1 VTPFDQLAAAAQ
13 DAVARVGELD
23 GRFLLPALALQLA
36 TLGFRAVAWRNIL
49 AAAYPEQRIRVGSI
63 ACAYA
68 AGVALNAFTPAR
80 GGEAL
85 KVLLARTRIPGSS
98 VTTIAGS
105 LTVVFAFDVVLGMAL
120 MGMLF
125 AVGAL
130 PGLPGPPSIGLVP
143 LVGVVALVTAVGIAF
158 LVRPDVIRGVLRR
171 AALGLAVLR
180 SPRRYLGT
188 VVPFQLAAWA
198 CRVGVV
204 FLVLQAFRIDVS
216 PMTAVLVLVLSGAS
230 TAVPVPGGAG
240 TQQVLAAYALQ
251 GATSIAGAVSFSVG
265 MQVGVT
271 VVNTIVGVVATMV
284 LFRTIRPLAAV
295 RAARAVARP

>member
-1 VTPFDQLAAAAQ
+1 
-13 DAVARVGELD
+13 
-23 GRFLLPALALQLA
+23 
-36 TLGFRAVAWRNIL
+36 
-49 AAAYPEQRIRVGSI
+49 
-63 ACAYA
+63 
-68 AGVALNAFTPAR
+68 
-80 GGEAL
+80 
-85 KVLLARTRIPGSS
+85 
-98 VTTIAGS
+98 
-105 LTVVFAFDVVLGMAL
+105 
-120 MGMLF
+120 
-125 AVGAL
+125 
-130 PGLPGPPSIGLVP
+130 
-143 LVGVVALVTAVGIAF
+143 
-158 LVRPDVIRGVLRR
+158 
-171 AALGLAVLR
+171 
-180 SPRRYLGT
+180 
-188 VVPFQLAAWA
+188 VPFQLAAWA

>member
-1 VTPFDQLAAAAQ
+1 MTPFDQLGAAAQ
-13 DAVARVGELD
+13 DAVSRVGELD

-68 AGVALNAFTPAR
+68 AGVALNAFAPAR

-105 LTVVFAFDVVLGMAL
+105 LTVVFAFDVVLGIGL

-125 AVGAL
+125 GVGAL
-130 PGLPGPPSIGLVP
+130 PGLPGLPPLGLVP
-143 LVGVVALVTAVGIAF
+143 VLVGGLLVAAVAVAL
-158 LVRPDVIRGVLRR
+158 LVRPDAVRGLLGRL
-171 AALGLAVLR
+171 AQGLAVLR
-180 SPRRYLGT
+180 SPRRYVTT
-188 VVPFQLAAWA
+188 VIPFQLAAWG

-204 FLVLQAFRIDVS
+204 FLVLHAFHIDVG

-251 GATSIAGAVSFSVG
+251 GATSLAGAVSFSVG

-271 VVNTIVGVVATMV
+271 VVNTLVGVIATMV
-284 LFRTIRPLAAV
+284 LFRTLRPLAAMRAV
-295 RAARAVARP
+295 RAVGRA